1 MQSATR
7 NAGGESSA
15 RRIRWAGDRGLAG
28 DQGPDDPGLPG
39 DPRLFGDP
47 GLPGDP
53 ALLGVPALDGDP
65 GTSSDEATI
74 AKFPQLLCK
83 FDTIAAAAAAG
94 SICMGL
100 GERFWSGG
108 GEGDFE
114 PGMGRPRPTAN
125 ADRYRKRMVRT

>member
-28 DQGPDDPGLPG
+28 LAGDQGPD
-39 DPRLFGDP
+39 DP

-94 SICMGL
+94 SICEGL

-125 ADRYRKRMVRT
+125 ADRYRTRMVRT